1 MEEPNIIHSP
11 IENPEVKSDKPL
23 IVPTPGKNG
32 GARPGAGRPK
42 GSTTKLKIREWFTNK
57 EIKLLMET
65 AKQLALVDKNPKA
78 VQFLSEQLF
87 GKAPQSLE
95 VQGPDGLPFIIT
107 IMKDESKKDD
117 GDTPK

>member
-1 MEEPNIIHSP
+1 MEDENIIHNS
-11 IENPEVKSDKPL
+11 IENEEVKPDNTA
-23 IVPTPGKNG
+23 IVPIPGKNG

-42 GSTTKLKIREWFTNK
+42 GSTTKLKIREWMNNK

-65 AKQLALVDKNPKA
+65 AKKLALEEKNPKA
-78 VQFLSEQLF
+78 VFFLAEQLF

-95 VQGPDGLPFIIT
+95 VQGPDGLPFIIK